1 MKNLLIIFSFC
12 CILIFLSCTR
22 AIRTSPAEF
31 KENNKTRNS
40 VYRITTFEH
49 ESFEFEQYSISG
61 DTLIIVVPHKYN
73 NTEYEIKLPFNQIK
87 TMNKIE
93 INKKKTTIVV
103 STITLLVSIWVCL
116 VISFG
121 DSLENF

>member
-1 MKNLLIIFSFC
+1 MVKIINIFYFC
-12 CILIFLSCTR
+12 CIFTLFSCTR

-49 ESFEFEQYSISG
+49 ESFEFEQYSISE